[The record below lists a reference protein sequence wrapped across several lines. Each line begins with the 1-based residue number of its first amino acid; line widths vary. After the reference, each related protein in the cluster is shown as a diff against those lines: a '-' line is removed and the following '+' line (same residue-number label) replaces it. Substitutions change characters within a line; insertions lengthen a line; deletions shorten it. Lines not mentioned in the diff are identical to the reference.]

1 MLNQATD
8 NNKRIAKNT
17 LLLYIRMLFLLG
29 IGLYTSRVILASLG
43 AEDYGIYN
51 VVGGFIAMFSI
62 FMAGLSSA
70 TQRFITFDL
79 GKGELKK
86 MSDTFSSCV
95 HIYIMIG
102 LLVFIVA
109 EIVGV
114 WFLENKLTIPSNR
127 LIAARWV
134 FQFSLITLIIGM
146 VSTPYNALIIS
157 HERMG
162 AFAWIS
168 IYEALAKLV
177 VAYQIQETSHDKLI
191 IYALMLCLVQLS
203 VRVIYS
209 IYCRKNFKESKFIFM
224 FNWSKIK
231 EIYSFTGWAMLGGLA
246 SIGFTQGLNVLLNMF
261 FNPVVNAARG
271 VAVQVQNIINGFVLN
286 FQTAINPQIIKSY
299 AKGKTDEMFKL
310 IFASSKFSFLLLFAI
325 SLPVMI
331 EAEILLNL
339 WLKEVPKYT
348 PLFFRLIIIT
358 SMIDGI
364 SNPFM
369 RAVDAT
375 GNIKKYQIIVGG
387 LLLMIVPISYVV
399 LKLGGAP
406 YSVFIVHIVISFL
419 AFVIRLY
426 LVKQLID
433 YSISLYW
440 KNVLS
445 RLVMVICLCT
455 TISLLLKYE
464 MDASMLRLFVISV
477 FSIIMVVL
485 SSYYIAL
492 LPHEKKFVREKILS
506 VICKKIK

>member
-1 MLNQATD
+1 MN
-8 NNKRIAKNT
+8 
-17 LLLYIRMLFLLG
+17 
-29 IGLYTSRVILASLG
+29 
-43 AEDYGIYN
+43 
-51 VVGGFIAMFSI
+51 
-62 FMAGLSSA
+62 
-70 TQRFITFDL
+70 
-79 GKGELKK
+79 
-86 MSDTFSSCV
+86 DTFSSCV

-102 LLVFIVA
+102 LLIFIVA

-146 VSTPYNALIIS
+146 ISTPYNALIIS

-299 AKGKTDEMFKL
+299 AKGKTDDMFKL

-348 PLFFRLIIIT
+348 PLF
-358 SMIDGI
+358 
-364 SNPFM
+364 
-369 RAVDAT
+369 
-375 GNIKKYQIIVGG
+375 
-387 LLLMIVPISYVV
+387 
-399 LKLGGAP
+399 LG
-406 YSVFIVHIVISFL
+406 
-419 AFVIRLY
+419 
-426 LVKQLID
+426 
-433 YSISLYW
+433 
-440 KNVLS
+440 
-445 RLVMVICLCT
+445 
-455 TISLLLKYE
+455 
-464 MDASMLRLFVISV
+464 
-477 FSIIMVVL
+477 
-485 SSYYIAL
+485 
-492 LPHEKKFVREKILS
+492 
-506 VICKKIK
+506 

>member
-1 MLNQATD
+1 
-8 NNKRIAKNT
+8 
-17 LLLYIRMLFLLG
+17 
-29 IGLYTSRVILASLG
+29 
-43 AEDYGIYN
+43 
-51 VVGGFIAMFSI
+51 
-62 FMAGLSSA
+62 
-70 TQRFITFDL
+70 
-79 GKGELKK
+79 
-86 MSDTFSSCV
+86 
-95 HIYIMIG
+95 
-102 LLVFIVA
+102 
-109 EIVGV
+109 
-114 WFLENKLTIPSNR
+114 
-127 LIAARWV
+127 
-134 FQFSLITLIIGM
+134 
-146 VSTPYNALIIS
+146 
-157 HERMG
+157 
-162 AFAWIS
+162 
-168 IYEALAKLV
+168 
-177 VAYQIQETSHDKLI
+177 
-191 IYALMLCLVQLS
+191 
-203 VRVIYS
+203 
-209 IYCRKNFKESKFIFM
+209 
-224 FNWSKIK
+224 
-231 EIYSFTGWAMLGGLA
+231 
-246 SIGFTQGLNVLLNMF
+246 
-261 FNPVVNAARG
+261 
-271 VAVQVQNIINGFVLN
+271 
-286 FQTAINPQIIKSY
+286 
-299 AKGKTDEMFKL
+299 
-310 IFASSKFSFLLLFAI
+310 
-325 SLPVMI
+325 MI

-492 LPHEKKFVREKILS
+492 LPHERKFVREKILS

>member
-146 VSTPYNALIIS
+146 ISTPYNALIIS

-209 IYCRKNFKESKFIFM
+209 IYCRKNFKESKFIFK

-286 FQTAINPQIIKSY
+286 FQTAINPQIIKS
-299 AKGKTDEMFKL
+299 
-310 IFASSKFSFLLLFAI
+310 
-325 SLPVMI
+325 
-331 EAEILLNL
+331 
-339 WLKEVPKYT
+339 
-348 PLFFRLIIIT
+348 
-358 SMIDGI
+358 
-364 SNPFM
+364 
-369 RAVDAT
+369 
-375 GNIKKYQIIVGG
+375 
-387 LLLMIVPISYVV
+387 
-399 LKLGGAP
+399 
-406 YSVFIVHIVISFL
+406 
-419 AFVIRLY
+419 
-426 LVKQLID
+426 
-433 YSISLYW
+433 
-440 KNVLS
+440 
-445 RLVMVICLCT
+445 
-455 TISLLLKYE
+455 
-464 MDASMLRLFVISV
+464 
-477 FSIIMVVL
+477 
-485 SSYYIAL
+485 
-492 LPHEKKFVREKILS
+492 
-506 VICKKIK
+506 